1 MAKKHYKNRKKVEE
15 YILTWIKKI
24 TQDENNVN
32 LYKDLFK
39 SMNNEEFDKFME
51 SLKNGR
57 ILQIIVPPDSK
68 TDRNIDVKRNIKL
81 GKELGVEF
89 YQHLIYGPGG
99 GFPTKVKTPIKFIV
113 VDSPLRRLRQ
123 TVEKGISVS
132 KDIKHIDILTGQVV
146 GESQASKI
154 TLPELQLL
162 NGMGVKDILVEFLKF
177 RGGDLGANR
186 AMMNYLMR
194 YGTASMNVLKAYAEG
209 VVSTKTLKAYFN
221 AIHLKVSKDNQ
232 L

>member
-1 MAKKHYKNRKKVEE
+1 MGKEHYKNRKKVEE

-32 LYKDLFK
+32 LYKNLFK
-39 SMNNEEFDKFME
+39 SMNNEEFDKFMH
-51 SLKNGR
+51 SLKDGR

-68 TDRNIDVKRNIKL
+68 TDKKITVRHNMKLAKELNIK
-81 GKELGVEF
+81 F

-99 GFPTKVKTPIKFIV
+99 PYPTKIKTPIKFIV
-113 VDSPLRRLRQ
+113 LDSPFRRLRQ
-123 TVEKGISVS
+123 TVEKSVTVS
-132 KDIKHIDILTGQVV
+132 KDVKHIDILTGQVV
-146 GESQASKI
+146 GDSQASKI

-186 AMMNYLMR
+186 AMNNYLMH
-194 YGTASMNVLKAYAEG
+194 YGQASMNVLKSYAEG
-209 VVSTKTLKAYFN
+209 VISTKTLKAYFN